1 MWLSSAPPPS
11 TASSEPR
18 NGINISGGNGNSG
31 VPSTEDFSR
40 QAYLSAELS
49 KKVINMK
56 ELRSLALQSFSDSP
70 GIRSTVW
77 KELNNTPLRAERS
90 QEATVYV
97 GNLDPQ
103 VMLKNWSSSD
113 IKVDFL
119 CEEDIGYAIKVLN
132 MIKLHGK
139 PIRVNKASQD
149 KKIIDVGCLWKQL
162 KQWLIFTLL
171 PKAAH

>member
-1 MWLSSAPPPS
+1 MWSAPPPPLS
-11 TASSEPR
+11 FNDDDASSEPR

-77 KELNNTPLRAERS
+77 KLLLGYLPPERS
-90 QEATVYV
+90 
-97 GNLDPQ
+97 L
-103 VMLKNWSSSD
+103 WST
-113 IKVDFL
+113 
-119 CEEDIGYAIKVLN
+119 E
-132 MIKLHGK
+132 
-139 PIRVNKASQD
+139 
-149 KKIIDVGCLWKQL
+149 L
-162 KQWLIFTLL
+162 KQMRSHSRNKGGEVDDNSNISRGRS
-171 PKAAH
+171 

>member
-1 MWLSSAPPPS
+1 MWSAPPPPLS
-11 TASSEPR
+11 FNDDDASSEPR

-40 QAYLSAELS
+40 QAHLSAELS

-103 VMLKNWSSSD
+103 GDKSSSRLTSFVR
-113 IKVDFL
+113 K
-119 CEEDIGYAIKVLN
+119 
-132 MIKLHGK
+132 
-139 PIRVNKASQD
+139 
-149 KKIIDVGCLWKQL
+149 
-162 KQWLIFTLL
+162 TL
-171 PKAAH
+171 AM